1 MRSPSSAAATALFA
15 ITSVLP
21 LAAQNGPSRI
31 ELEQLLSDMKAGSK
45 TCAINYLGCGVT
57 INSTLSSDDCVTDS
71 GYLVDFWQFLPSVG
85 HSTSAAARSNDFA
98 PLLALFSPTPNVV
111 TLASSY
117 TGTGLASYFY
127 YPVRHFGF
135 HTVAVS
141 TNAAP
146 GETGAYTLRNSC
158 GQPSCS
164 PDRDTLCMANG
175 RYSAEV
181 TWTNQY
187 SGQSGRGVALPQTNR
202 AGYFAFDNPDN
213 VEVLVKVLDFGDGVT
228 KVFFGQ
234 LTDLHFELTIRDNY
248 TGAREVYRNTT
259 GECGGIDQDPFDG
272 KAALRTANWRPR
284 LNRRL
289 ATSRLPQGGTCV
301 PSSTAL
307 CLLDNRFRVEMDWQN
322 QYNGTAGTGGAK
334 PYTNLAGQF
343 YFTDPSNIE
352 VLVKILD
359 FGDQILVLYGALS
372 DLEYT
377 LHVTD
382 TITGDRQDY
391 NNPPGNYCGGIDRDA
406 F

>member
-1 MRSPSSAAATALFA
+1 MRSLYAATVLVA

-21 LAAQNGPSRI
+21 TVAQGGPSQI
-31 ELEQLLSDMKAGSK
+31 ELEQLLTEMKAGSK
-45 TCAINYLGCGVT
+45 TCAIKYIGCGVAIESALT
-57 INSTLSSDDCVTDS
+57 PDDCTTSS
-71 GYLVDFWQFLPSVG
+71 GYLVDFWQFLPFLG
-85 HSTSAAARSNDFA
+85 HSASASVLSNDFS
-98 PLLALFSPTPNVV
+98 PLLLLLSPTPNAI

-117 TGTGLASYFY
+117 TGTGLAYYFY
-127 YPVRHFGF
+127 GPVRHFGF

-141 TNAAP
+141 TAGVP
-146 GETGAYTLRNSC
+146 GETGSYRLRNSC
-158 GQPSCS
+158 GQPRCS
-164 PDRDTLCMANG
+164 PDHDTLCMADG
-175 RYSAEV
+175 RYTAEV

-187 SGQSGRGVALPQTNR
+187 SGQTGRGVALPQTSR
-202 AGYFAFDNPDN
+202 AGYFAFDNPEN
-213 VEVLVKVLDFGDGVT
+213 VELLVKVLDFGDGVT

-234 LTDLHFELTIRDNY
+234 LTDLQFELTIRDNY
-248 TGAREVYRNTT
+248 TGAKEVYRNTS
-259 GECGGIDQDPFDG
+259 GECGGIDQDAFDY
-272 KAALRTANWRPR
+272 KAALQTAKWRPK

-289 ATSRLPQGGTCV
+289 AAGRLPQGGTCV
-301 PSSTAL
+301 PSDTAL
-307 CLLDNRFRVEMDWQN
+307 CLLDHRFRVEMDWQN

-377 LHVTD
+377 LHITD
-382 TITGDRQDY
+382 TITGERQTY